1 MLIITKKNNAFL
13 IAGETGLP
21 GHPGLPG
28 DKGDKGSTG
37 SKGDKGPEFIINE
50 NASFN
55 SSKVSALSRG
65 TS

>member
-1 MLIITKKNNAFL
+1 MFFFHP
-13 IAGETGLP
+13 GETGLP

-55 SSKVSALSRG
+55 SSRVSVASRG
-65 TS
+65 TSGPLQQAE